1 MNEGVRGDVGG
12 KQGLHRTAQL
22 HREVPPVKGGE
33 PPGLATVAGRSRLNL
48 FSKWCVYS
56 ETAWPAQRGGGE
68 CVMEVKGLGQR
79 QGKTG

>member
-33 PPGLATVAGRSRLNL
+33 PSGLAKVARRSRLNL
-48 FSKWCVYS
+48 FSSWCVYS